1 MIFKDE
7 KLNSFK
13 YDPSIE
19 VKDEQYSAYELCKE
33 LEKIGDII
41 LQYKSNRIELNTDP
55 GYFNRIFI
63 DPKVLERS
71 TDDIYRIIF
80 CNGDFLNKLKVLNIE
95 RVYEDN
101 KYYPE
106 FLKLCYFFYIMDYFI
121 FPDRKLFDLFKE
133 LKWSAE
139 NTIEAQTGNDI
150 YEQFIM
156 DNVFNDGYYHDL
168 NNEYELLHDS
178 FFEKYFDYYQN
189 RYDNYDGSD
198 FADYINKCNKELI
211 DRCNSKVLKVNVE
224 DSPYRRLLSFLKR
237 YEALSTIEDMLR
249 NTDEDIFNDAL
260 EILNKIDRETIEK
273 YSDEDVDAND
283 WDYVFDNEMFL
294 CSILK
299 KDRLNFTDRIR
310 LEEAKID
317 ITVERIIAFEYFQ
330 YDLHNVK
337 EGTFTFVKKDG
348 DDFYI
353 NMADLY
359 IIAAARFY
367 LPADLK
373 YYSKRTYLENRSDAN
388 DYPDH
393 SVRRALKSDEND
405 GFNKGK
411 STLVINIFRILCRM
425 LKACIEEGEEEFYNF
440 ELPMN
445 RSCISM
451 QKEPEKLEYLEERV
465 EWYKTI
471 NELL

>member
-1 MIFKDE
+1 
-7 KLNSFK
+7 
-13 YDPSIE
+13 
-19 VKDEQYSAYELCKE
+19 
-33 LEKIGDII
+33 
-41 LQYKSNRIELNTDP
+41 
-55 GYFNRIFI
+55 
-63 DPKVLERS
+63 
-71 TDDIYRIIF
+71 
-80 CNGDFLNKLKVLNIE
+80 
-95 RVYEDN
+95 
-101 KYYPE
+101 
-106 FLKLCYFFYIMDYFI
+106 
-121 FPDRKLFDLFKE
+121 FDLFKE

-139 NTIEAQTGNDI
+139 NNIEAETGNDV
-150 YEQFIM
+150 YEKYIM
-156 DNVFNDGYYHDL
+156 DNGFNDGYYHDL

-237 YEALSTIEDMLR
+237 YETLSTIEDMLR

-283 WDYVFDNEMFL
+283 WDYVFDNEVFL

-388 DYPDH
+388 DNPDH
-393 SVRRALKSDEND
+393 SIRRALKSDEND

-425 LKACIEEGEEEFYNF
+425 LKACIEEGEEEFYKF